1 MKQNPENQRMIQLIA
16 TDIDGTLL
24 DHQRYISDTTA
35 RVFNQIALPK
45 ILISAR
51 MPQAMYYLQEA
62 LGILGAPIICY
73 NGALVLHEQEVLHT
87 ESIAYPAIL
96 QIAQLGRE
104 HGLHVS
110 IYRHQEWF
118 VEQMDEWTAREVHN
132 TRTQPSKQPLAT
144 TLAYFESTMDQGGA
158 HKIMFMGDKDK
169 MDSAFAKAEQ
179 LVASQ
184 VHLYRSKDTYTE
196 ISPKGISKKSALEL
210 LLQKRYT
217 DVAMSRI
224 AAFGDNY
231 NDTEMLAG
239 VGHGVAVENGRE
251 EVKSAA
257 RYMTTHH
264 KEDGVAV
271 WLEEHIINKKSGSN
285 EPLS

>member
-1 MKQNPENQRMIQLIA
+1 MIKLIA

-24 DHQRYISDTTA
+24 DDQRFISEKTST
-35 RVFNQIALPK
+35 VFNKLSIPK

-62 LGILGAPIICY
+62 LNIMGTPMICY
-73 NGALVLHEQEVLHT
+73 NGALVLHKDDILHT
-87 ESIAYPAIL
+87 ETIPIEIIH
-96 QIAQLGRE
+96 QIAAIGVE
-104 HGLHVS
+104 NDLHVS
-110 IYRHQEWF
+110 LYRNHEWF
-118 VEQMDEWTAREVHN
+118 VEELDQWTAREVHN
-132 TRTQPSKQPLAT
+132 TRTQPTVQSLAAS
-144 TLAYFESTMDQGGA
+144 LAHFENTRQSGGA
-158 HKIMFMGDKDK
+158 HKIMFMGEKGK

-179 LVASQ
+179 LLASKL
-184 VHLYRSKDTYTE
+184 HLYRSKDTYTE

-210 LLQKRYT
+210 LLQQRFPEI
-217 DVAMSRI
+217 DMSQV

-251 EVKSAA
+251 EVKNAA
-257 RYMTTHH
+257 RHIAGHH
-264 KEDGVAV
+264 KKDGVAL
-271 WLEEHIINKKSGSN
+271 WLEENVLHKKSGSV